1 MEEKTITRAI
11 RFMDKK
17 IVMKPLEGKG
27 LVETW
32 TTSTPV
38 DEPIKQFIKH
48 NGITYY
54 LNSSVDKSQPNPS
67 N

>member
-1 MEEKTITRAI
+1 MEETIKRAI

-32 TTSTPV
+32 TTSPPV
-38 DEPIKQFIKH
+38 DEPITQFIKH

-54 LNSSVDKSQPNPS
+54 LTSSVDKSQPNPS

>member
-1 MEEKTITRAI
+1 
-11 RFMDKK
+11 MDKK

-32 TTSTPV
+32 TTSAPV
-38 DEPIKQFIKH
+38 DEPITQYIKH
-48 NGITYY
+48 NNITYY
-54 LNSSVDKSQPNPS
+54 LTSSVDKSQPNPS